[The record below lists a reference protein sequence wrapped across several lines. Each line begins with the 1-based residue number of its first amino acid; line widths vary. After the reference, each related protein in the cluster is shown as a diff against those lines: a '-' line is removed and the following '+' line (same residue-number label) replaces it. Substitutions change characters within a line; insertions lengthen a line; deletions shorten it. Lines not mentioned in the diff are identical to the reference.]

1 MSLLGRLQENILP
14 RSTALHCMNNAGVAF
29 DKNLVDTSEDEW
41 DRMIN
46 TNLDLITKDGLC
58 NVLPVSTINKI

>member
-1 MSLLGRLQENILP
+1 
-14 RSTALHCMNNAGVAF
+14 MNNAGVAF

-58 NVLPVSTINKI
+58 NVLPVITINKI